1 MKTVYKKES
10 ETWEEWD
17 CRGIKY
23 DLPINGLMLSF
34 QNKKIVSANA
44 KIETVDGNMDVQ
56 IDRDALFAHHGHP
69 LLGQLVCL
77 VLESES
83 VA

>member
-1 MKTVYKKES
+1 
-10 ETWEEWD
+10 
-17 CRGIKY
+17 
-23 DLPINGLMLSF
+23 MLSF

-44 KIETVDGNMDVQ
+44 MIETVDENMDVQ
-56 IDRDALFAHHGHP
+56 KDRDALFAHLGHL